1 MASGQ
6 GVLVKASRA
15 RHCWLFLTL
24 ILIASVTWTIPA
36 EAAPGDLDR
45 TFGGDGKVVT
55 NLTVGRDSAADVAIQ
70 ANGKIVVVG
79 RTVGRHYGKFAL
91 VRYRTD
97 GRLDTTFGGNGIVT
111 TNLARREDSASAVA
125 IQPDGKIV
133 VVGTANIASVSY
145 VFAITRYERDG
156 TLDAQ
161 FGKGGKVR
169 LGFSAG
175 GDDSAAD
182 VAIQPDGKIVVVGS
196 SYVLDS
202 FALARLDPNGSLD
215 TSFGGDGRVT
225 TSVGPGADSAQAV
238 AIQPDGK
245 IVVAGESWTLSGFD
259 GIDVVR
265 YEADGQVDPT
275 FGNDGVATVEFT
287 EGTDGAGDMARAVAI
302 QPDAKIVVAG
312 DAGGE
317 AEYTSG
323 FGLARFDADGSPDG
337 TFHGDGKV
345 VTNFTKWDDS
355 ASDLTIGADGRI
367 VAAGVAGYG
376 WDSVATFAI
385 VRYEPDGTRDDSFGR
400 GGKLRTR
407 FGAILPDG
415 LDIVGAGASGIAIQA
430 DGRIVVAGTVDR
442 VADGRLDGRFAVAR
456 YRNR

>member
-1 MASGQ
+1 M
-6 GVLVKASRA
+6 SRA
-15 RHCWLFLTL
+15 RHRRPILTL
-24 ILIASVTWTIPA
+24 ILIVSVMWTIPA
-36 EAAPGDLDR
+36 GAAPGDLDS
-45 TFGGDGKVVT
+45 TFGRGGKVIT
-55 NLTVGRDSAADVAIQ
+55 NLTVGRDSAEDVAIQ

-79 RTVGRHYGKFAL
+79 RTVGRSSGKFAL

-97 GRLDTTFGGNGIVT
+97 GHLDSTFGGNGIVT
-111 TNLARREDSASAVA
+111 TNLAKREDSASAVA

-133 VVGTANIASVSY
+133 VVGTANIAALSY
-145 VFAITRYERDG
+145 VFAIARYERDG

-182 VAIQPDGKIVVVGS
+182 LAIQPDGKIVIVGS
-196 SYVLDS
+196 SYVLDM
-202 FALARLDPNGSLD
+202 FALARLDPDGSLD

-265 YEADGQVDPT
+265 YEADGQVDLA
-275 FGNDGVATVEFT
+275 FGTDGVATVEFT
-287 EGTDGAGDMARAVAI
+287 EGSDGAGDMVRAVAI
-302 QPDAKIVVAG
+302 QSDGKIVVAG
-312 DAGGE
+312 DAGGH

-323 FGLARFDADGSPDG
+323 FGLARFDADGTLDA
-337 TFHGDGKV
+337 TFHGDGKI
-345 VTNFTKWDDS
+345 VTNFTRWDDS

-376 WDSVATFAI
+376 WDSVATFAV
-385 VRYEPDGTRDDSFGR
+385 VRYEPDGSLDGSFGR

-430 DGRIVVAGTVDR
+430 DGRFVVAGTADR

>member
-1 MASGQ
+1 MASGR
-6 GVLVKASRA
+6 GVLVKTLRA
-15 RHCWLFLTL
+15 RHGWLFFTL
-24 ILIASVTWTIPA
+24 ILIASATWTIPA

-70 ANGKIVVVG
+70 ENGKIVVVG

-91 VRYRTD
+91 IRYRTD

-111 TNLARREDSASAVA
+111 TNLAKREDSASAVA

-133 VVGTANIASVSY
+133 AVGTANIASRWM
-145 VFAITRYERDG
+145 FAIARYERDG

-161 FGKGGKVR
+161 FGKDGKVR
-169 LGFSAG
+169 FGFSAD

-182 VAIQPDGKIVVVGS
+182 VAIQPDGKIVVIGS
-196 SYVLDS
+196 SYVLDT
-202 FALARLDPNGSLD
+202 FALARLDPDGSLD

-225 TSVGPGADSAQAV
+225 TSVGPGADSAEAV

-245 IVVAGESWTLSGFD
+245 IVVAGETWTLSGFD
-259 GIDVVR
+259 GIDIVR
-265 YEADGQVDPT
+265 YEADGQVDLA
-275 FGNDGVATVEFT
+275 FGIDGVATVEFT
-287 EGTDGAGDMARAVAI
+287 EGSDGAGDMARALAI
-302 QPDAKIVVAG
+302 QPDGKIVVAG
-312 DAGGE
+312 GAGGY
-317 AEYTSG
+317 AEYTSS
-323 FGLARFDADGSPDG
+323 FGLARFDADGTPDG
-337 TFHGDGKV
+337 TFHGNGKV

-355 ASDLTIGADGRI
+355 ASDLTIGSDGRI

-385 VRYEPDGTRDDSFGR
+385 VRYDPDGTRDDSFGR

-407 FGAILPDG
+407 FRAIPPDG
-415 LDIVGAGASGIAIQA
+415 PVDIVGAGASGIAIQA

-442 VADGRLDGRFAVAR
+442 VAGGRLDGRFAVAR
-456 YRNR
+456 YRNH